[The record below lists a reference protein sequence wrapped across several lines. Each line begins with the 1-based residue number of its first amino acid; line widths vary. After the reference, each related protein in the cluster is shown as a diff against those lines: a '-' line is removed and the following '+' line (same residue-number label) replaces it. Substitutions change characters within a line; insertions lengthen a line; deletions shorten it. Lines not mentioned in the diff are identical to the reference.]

1 MNDLNEQLMNALTL
15 SYRKL
20 RLHMVQGILDDAQ
33 LGNSPFLYE
42 LPARETAME
51 QKNAFEQKNAVL
63 QRDLI
68 IREISIITKNRIG
81 GVPEEAHLVSEKKL
95 ADYLNVRPQQLA
107 ESITT
112 LEHDGYLNRI
122 KVGIPRKVQL
132 SLTEKGLAR
141 AEELEQI
148 KARQNAEFLKPLTAE
163 ERQTL
168 LTLLNKLNMAEEMG
182 LSNP

>member
-1 MNDLNEQLMNALTL
+1 MNDLNEQLMTALNL
-15 SYRKL
+15 AYRKM
-20 RLHMVQGILDDAQ
+20 RRHMVRGILDDAQ
-33 LGNSPFLYE
+33 LGDSPLLYE
-42 LPARETAME
+42 LPTRESGME
-51 QKNAFEQKNAVL
+51 QKNAFEQQNAVL

-68 IREISIITKNRIG
+68 IREISVITKNRIG
-81 GVPEEAHLVSEKKL
+81 GVPEESHLVSEKKL

-107 ESITT
+107 ESITK
-112 LEHDGYLNRI
+112 LEHDGYLNRT